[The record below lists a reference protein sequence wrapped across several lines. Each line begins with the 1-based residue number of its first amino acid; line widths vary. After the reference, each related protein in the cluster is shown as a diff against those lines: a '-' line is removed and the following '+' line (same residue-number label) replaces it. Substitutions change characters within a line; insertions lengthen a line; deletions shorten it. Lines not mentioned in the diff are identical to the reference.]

1 MKTGKIDDRPDILS
15 ISTSHLL
22 SKHFGF
28 IKVPTYNCGT
38 TYVDMKKIN
47 LWSNTR
53 HFQKTNIWLTF
64 LEFWKTFDW

>member
-1 MKTGKIDDRPDILS
+1 MIDRIYSQYPQVIFCQNTLVYQG
-15 ISTSHLL
+15 I
-22 SKHFGF
+22 
-28 IKVPTYNCGT
+28 PTYNCGT

>member
-1 MKTGKIDDRPDILS
+1 MIDRIYSQYPQVIFCQNTLVYQG
-15 ISTSHLL
+15 I
-22 SKHFGF
+22 
-28 IKVPTYNCGT
+28 PTYNCGT
-38 TYVDMKKIN
+38 TDMKKKIN